1 MDRRSAN
8 LAPGF
13 LEQLHETHF
22 PFNLD
27 EIFVEVKAC
36 ASFPAWLEYALKQAE
51 SSAVDDTITVAVLHM
66 DRVLYSSL

>member
-13 LEQLHETHF
+13 LEQLHATPFH
-22 PFNLD
+22 FNLD

-36 ASFPAWLEYALKQAE
+36 ANFPA
-51 SSAVDDTITVAVLHM
+51 
-66 DRVLYSSL
+66 